1 MAKEYLSQKGIPYT
15 DYDVTADAKAL
26 EEMAKI
32 SGARAVPV
40 IAACGEVMV
49 GFDKSRLDQMLACR
63 IQRTEI

>member
-15 DYDVTADAKAL
+15 GYDVTTDAKAL
-26 EEMAKI
+26 EEMTKI

-63 IQRTEI
+63 IQRTEV